1 MTLKDLPQSVALTPC
16 EIRVTGANAEQVR
29 ESLVVLAQVMQN
41 DLDSV
46 RLRLDPPSAGQSV
59 DEELRSLANSQVAQ
73 FLLSS

>member
-1 MTLKDLPQSVALTPC
+1 M
-16 EIRVTGANAEQVR
+16 GANAEQVR

-46 RLRLDPPSAGQSV
+46 RMRLDPPSAGQSV

-73 FLLSS
+73 SLLSS